1 MRTRPSPVQWTAYA
15 FGRPLPASMRD
26 WVRNDLVG
34 GDHALARH
42 MIRSQIPFLPVYAVF
57 LLLPGPIWLRLST
70 AGLGLML
77 SLFFSVAYMA
87 HNRVRRLEKNG
98 LPGDLEN
105 ERVTQRRA
113 AEQAAYEKWRS
124 TLTPQ

>member
-1 MRTRPSPVQWTAYA
+1 MRTRPSPIQWIAYT
-15 FGRPLPASMRD
+15 FGRPLPASMRE

-34 GDHALARH
+34 DHAVSRH
-42 MIRSQIPFLPVYAVF
+42 MIRSQIPFLPVYAAF

-77 SLFFSVAYMA
+77 SLFFSISYMA
-87 HNRVRRLEKNG
+87 HNRSRRLEKNG

-105 ERVTQRRA
+105 DRVVRRA
-113 AEQAAYEKWRS
+113 AEQAAYERWRN
-124 TLTPQ
+124 TLAPM

>member
-15 FGRPLPASMRD
+15 LGRPLPASMRD
-26 WVRNDLVG
+26 WVRNDLV

-124 TLTPQ
+124 TLTTR